1 MYFCKKECQK
11 HHNYNRSNYQKAGLY
26 SECFPPNKF
35 WHDPFYLTCI
45 LHLWQKPERAPRGG
59 GAGPHLGNSALHNP
73 FLTKPCATFHSN
85 EYRVEGGMTI
95 PELALQGADL
105 SGHSI
110 LRLSGIIKL
119 PLQLPAVGVG
129 PCHFLLCLLQ
139 LTL

>member
-1 MYFCKKECQK
+1 
-11 HHNYNRSNYQKAGLY
+11 
-26 SECFPPNKF
+26 
-35 WHDPFYLTCI
+35 
-45 LHLWQKPERAPRGG
+45 
-59 GAGPHLGNSALHNP
+59 
-73 FLTKPCATFHSN
+73 
-85 EYRVEGGMTI
+85 MTI

-105 SGHSI
+105 SGHSV